1 MLSLCYDFPWLH
13 YEFPDSSKKHS
24 PDFPWPYKPCIKHSS
39 FTWLINVLVFTICIQ
54 HSDNLVELEGMHFTW
69 LFLETYIYIYIYY
82 NGKSDDEVDEYN
94 NVYHKTNKMGL
105 LILIISKL
113 HILTLMVKIMINEY
127 WCC

>member
-1 MLSLCYDFPWLH
+1 M
-13 YEFPDSSKKHS
+13 
-24 PDFPWPYKPCIKHSS
+24 
-39 FTWLINVLVFTICIQ
+39 LVFTICIQ

-82 NGKSDDEVDEYN
+82 NIQIYNIGKSDDEVDEYN

-127 WCC
+127 